1 MITYGINY
9 SGTDITDQTKKEG
22 MEDPLYYWV
31 PSIAPS
37 GMAWVTGNQ
46 YPELSGNILVGSL
59 KFVYLEA
66 LYLDTDKVV
75 KREKLL
81 DGIGR
86 VRNVIQGPDGFVY
99 VGVEGVGI
107 VKLIKN

>member
-1 MITYGINY
+1 
-9 SGTDITDQTKKEG
+9 
-22 MEDPLYYWV
+22 
-31 PSIAPS
+31 
-37 GMAWVTGNQ
+37 MAMVTSDA
-46 YPELSGNILVGSL
+46 YPELKGNLLVGSL

-66 LYLDTDKVV
+66 LYLDENNSVM
-75 KREKLL
+75 KRERLL

-107 VKLIKN
+107 VKLVQN

>member
-1 MITYGINY
+1 M
-9 SGTDITDQTKKEG
+9 
-22 MEDPLYYWV
+22 
-31 PSIAPS
+31 
-37 GMAWVTGNQ
+37 
-46 YPELSGNILVGSL
+46 GSL

-66 LYLDTDKVV
+66 LYLNDANKVI

-86 VRNVIQGPDGFVY
+86 VRNVIEGPDGFIY

-107 VKLIKN
+107 VKLVKN